1 MGQNLLCA
9 WEDLSSSPRFCCPR
23 AAPAGSGSMKWGEME
38 NAGKS
43 PAKQDFERG
52 KKPKHLFWIGES
64 IPSDLTAETL

>member
-1 MGQNLLCA
+1 
-9 WEDLSSSPRFCCPR
+9 
-23 AAPAGSGSMKWGEME
+23 MKWGEME